1 MYGQSNLLKNLK
13 KITKTMFLLTAMLEG
28 WSIGHNISNYDDRA
42 YAITED
48 ADYIYVAG
56 CDQSPDSDDFQLR
69 IQKRNKSDGSIVWER
84 WNNISSYI
92 DVILAITDD
101 DNYIYTAGYDFGSGN
116 YSQWR
121 IEKRNKSDGSP
132 VWSIG
137 HDISNYDD
145 YAYAITEDANYIYVA
160 GTDDSPGPADFQF
173 RIQKRNK
180 SDGSIVWE
188 RWNNISSGYDMIYA
202 ITDDN
207 DYIYTAGYD
216 CQPGNEQWRI
226 EKRNKSDGSPV
237 WVKQIDFSNSLDP
250 ALGITCD
257 GNYAYICGFDYLPGN
272 SEWRIEQRRKF
283 DGELIHEISTI
294 SPEISFEIFPN
305 PFLTKLTI
313 SFANAEKEEIRIYN
327 SQGQMVREI
336 PCQSRIVWNA
346 KDNCGKTLPAGIY
359 FIKCKGATKTAV
371 KLK

>member
-1 MYGQSNLLKNLK
+1 MVKNFI
-13 KITKTMFLLTAMLEG
+13 KIGIIALLTGVLFG
-28 WSIGHNISNYDDRA
+28 WSIGHNISNGVDKA
-42 YAITED
+42 FAITED
-48 ADYIYVAG
+48 SNYIYIAG
-56 CDQSPDSDDFQLR
+56 CDESPGDLQIR

-145 YAYAITEDANYIYVA
+145 YAFAITEDANYIYVA

-216 CQPGNEQWRI
+216 CQPGNDVQWRI

-237 WVKQIDFSNSLDP
+237 WSVAHNISSNYDI
-250 ALGITCD
+250 AYAITED
-257 GNYAYICGFDYLPGN
+257 ANYIYVAGFDETPGDRQIRIQKRRKSDGDIVWETWNNISMGFDEILAITDDDNYIYTAGFDCEPGN
-272 SEWRIEQRRKF
+272 PQWRIEKR
-283 DGELIHEISTI
+283 
-294 SPEISFEIFPN
+294 
-305 PFLTKLTI
+305 
-313 SFANAEKEEIRIYN
+313 
-327 SQGQMVREI
+327 
-336 PCQSRIVWNA
+336 
-346 KDNCGKTLPAGIY
+346 
-359 FIKCKGATKTAV
+359 
-371 KLK
+371 